1 MNTRKQIEDALNQG
15 LISETEALEAEQK
28 LVKVM
33 AEARRTAEIKKKAA
47 LPPPKYYYDV
57 KVECLLPAT
66 LTYRVHAE
74 TPEKAAEMIKSL
86 SPNSVRHRL
95 IGRKEL
101 KLSVSDAGSNM
112 IKFMKNLV
120 GIIR

>member
-1 MNTRKQIEDALNQG
+1 MNTRRQIEEALNQG

-28 LVKVM
+28 LIKVM
-33 AEARRTAEIKKKAA
+33 AEARRAAEIKKKAA

-74 TPEKAAEMIKSL
+74 TPHQAADMIKSL
-86 SPNSVRHRL
+86 SPNSVKHRL

-101 KLSVSDAGSNM
+101 KLAVYDAGSNM

>member
-28 LVKVM
+28 LIKVM
-33 AEARRTAEIKKKAA
+33 AEARRAVEIKKKAA

-74 TPEKAAEMIKSL
+74 TPEKAAEMTKSL

-112 IKFMKNLV
+112 IKFIKNLV